1 MLNEIQVPV
10 ACPMCSDTARVLVG
24 PREIPCPRCAGWD
37 QETREAAMRAAVA
50 RLAVKPGISE
60 ADLTAEEFKEF
71 RRLRV
76 EHPQANRLTVLA
88 WIEGRRFNPASDPA
102 TVREVERMLA
112 AWRFKRCAFE
122 GPLPAWAEA
131 ALRGEDAPMNDAERE
146 WIEGLRAERRS
157 SRRRAA

>member
-1 MLNEIQVPV
+1 
-10 ACPMCSDTARVLVG
+10 
-24 PREIPCPRCAGWD
+24 
-37 QETREAAMRAAVA
+37 MRAAVA
-50 RLAVKPGISE
+50 RLAAKPAITE
-60 ADLTAEEFKEF
+60 ADLTAEEFAEF

-88 WIEGRRFNPASDPA
+88 WLEGRRFDPASDTV

-131 ALRGEDAPMNDAERE
+131 ALRGEDAPMNPQERE
-146 WIEGLRAERRS
+146 WIEGLRAERLS